1 MFSVSRILLLHI
13 LFFLLFF
20 FAVICYCFCH
30 LLLFLLVMLLLV
42 LWFTMNF
49 TRDTKKNSKITHTQ
63 IHHRNKIII
72 ILCTLICVLKWC
84 NLHIAHTH
92 KNLSFLIPD
101 NPILFSHS
109 IRMYQSID
117 RAQNLFDTD
126 STNVY
131 CLRSDQKLKMGC
143 CWLISSHNTPQ
154 LNVTN
159 INKYEWMKKIYE
171 G

>member
-20 FAVICYCFCH
+20 FCRY
-30 LLLFLLVMLLLV
+30 LLLLLSFVV
-42 LWFTMNF
+42 VFVGNVIAGVVVYHEF
-49 TRDTKKNSKITHTQ
+49 YPRYKKTKITHTQ

-101 NPILFSHS
+101 NPIPIQSFNSNVSIHWQGSKFVRHWQHQCLLPS
-109 IRMYQSID
+109 IRPKTKNGLLLAYFKSQH
-117 RAQNLFDTD
+117 T
-126 STNVY
+126 T
-131 CLRSDQKLKMGC
+131 
-143 CWLISSHNTPQ
+143 T
-154 LNVTN
+154 
-159 INKYEWMKKIYE
+159 
-171 G
+171 